1 MFFGCGAELWSA
13 PLSTLEFKRHG
24 TALVGGEVL
33 DFGARGDGRAFVLI
47 KPGDTLTLLSVDTD
61 CLWEENRQAGIHKA
75 IR

>member
-1 MFFGCGAELWSA
+1 MHAWLPKNNKLLHMA
-13 PLSTLEFKRHG
+13 QG